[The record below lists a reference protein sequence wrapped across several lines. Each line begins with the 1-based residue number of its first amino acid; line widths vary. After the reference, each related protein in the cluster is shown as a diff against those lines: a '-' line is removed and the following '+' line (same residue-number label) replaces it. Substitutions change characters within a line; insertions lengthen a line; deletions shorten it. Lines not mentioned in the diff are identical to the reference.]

1 MTYPVH
7 FEAIAPGRFTRLQL
21 GLRILA
27 GLALGVVGVSV
38 GGLFCLLYLLLP
50 LAAAVRIATRG
61 SSRDYALEDGPR
73 VLFLLR
79 WLASV
84 TSWLGLA
91 VERLPHQA
99 PDETIRLSIDG
110 TPSQSAGAAALRT
123 LSGLPSALLLAL
135 LSLFGCLVWL
145 WAALTI
151 LLGES
156 MAESAWAYLVGLQRY
171 GYRLL
176 AYQAAL
182 VDDYP
187 PFALSETSDL
197 PGANPA
203 S

>member
-7 FEAIAPGRFTRLQL
+7 FAAIAPSRFTRLQL
-21 GLRILA
+21 GLRLLA
-27 GLALGVVGVSV
+27 GLALGVIGVSA

-50 LAAAVRIATRG
+50 IAAAVRIATRG

-73 VLFLLR
+73 VLLLLR

-91 VERLPHQA
+91 VERLPHDS
-99 PDETIRLSIDG
+99 PNETIRLSIDG

-123 LSGLPSALLLAL
+123 LWGLPSALVLAL
-135 LSLFGCLVWL
+135 LSLFGFLVWL
-145 WAALTI
+145 WAALSI
-151 LLGES
+151 LIGES
-156 MAESAWAYLVGLQRY
+156 MAQSAWAYLAGLQRY

-197 PGANPA
+197 PGAPTA